1 MGGVFTDIRQKRRE
15 GRHLKKLLI
24 CIPLVLLA
32 LISVSPVF
40 ILLTGTFTGSGE
52 LKNALGPVAGGAQGY
67 AVWRLFPT
75 LRNIVELLFDS
86 PEFFRMF
93 WNSMKITGGIL
104 AGQLVFGIPAAW
116 GLAHYDFPGRK
127 VIYLS
132 YMVLMMMPFQVTM
145 LSEYLVLEGLGLS
158 DTLSAVIL
166 PGIFSTFPPFVMY
179 RFFCG
184 IPGSLLEAARVDGAG
199 ELRIFVSIGIPV
211 GSSGILSV
219 MILQFL
225 ECQSMIE
232 QPAAFLKTKSLWP
245 LALYLPE
252 IRLEEAGFAFCASF
266 MALLP
271 ALLVF
276 LCGQDYLE
284 QGIAAAA
291 IKE

>member
-1 MGGVFTDIRQKRRE
+1 MDLTRLTMIVVPGITICMPVLILFFGSLADEIE
-15 GRHLKKLLI
+15 WAGRMMSMI
-24 CIPLVLLA
+24 MDD
-32 LISVSPVF
+32 
-40 ILLTGTFTGSGE
+40 
-52 LKNALGPVAGGAQGY
+52 QGY
-67 AVWRLFPT
+67 VSWKWIPDYPT
-75 LRNIVELLFDS
+75 LDNFVELLFLT
-86 PEFFRMF
+86 PEFLKLF

>member
-1 MGGVFTDIRQKRRE
+1 M
-15 GRHLKKLLI
+15 
-24 CIPLVLLA
+24 
-32 LISVSPVF
+32 
-40 ILLTGTFTGSGE
+40 
-52 LKNALGPVAGGAQGY
+52 
-67 AVWRLFPT
+67 
-75 LRNIVELLFDS
+75 
-86 PEFFRMF
+86 
-93 WNSMKITGGIL
+93 
-104 AGQLVFGIPAAW
+104 
-116 GLAHYDFPGRK
+116 
-127 VIYLS
+127 
-132 YMVLMMMPFQVTM
+132 
-145 LSEYLVLEGLGLS
+145 LEGLGLS

-219 MILQFL
+219 MIQFL

>member
-1 MGGVFTDIRQKRRE
+1 M
-15 GRHLKKLLI
+15 KKLLI

-52 LKNALGPVAGGAQGY
+52 LKNALGPVAGGAQWAGRMMSMIMDDQGY
-67 AVWRLFPT
+67 VSWKWIPDYPT
-75 LRNIVELLFDS
+75 LDNFVELLFLT
-86 PEFFRMF
+86 PEFLKLF

-284 QGIAAAA
+284 QGIASSAM
-291 IKE
+291 KE